1 MAIDQTPAV
10 PRRRDVQ
17 REDTR
22 QALAAAAFELACARG
37 LGEVRV
43 PDIAAAAGVST
54 RTFNNYFP
62 SKEAAVAWP
71 AVRRAGRLAE
81 NLLARPVEEPLGEAL
96 AAAAGDMY
104 SGSDEREDDPTAE
117 WLGRFRALVA
127 GEPAL
132 RGEYLKAAAA
142 GEQALA
148 RAIAARTGAGEDEL
162 APKVVAALV
171 VGAERAAVMHW
182 MNLEDKSQPLQA
194 TVLAAVQ
201 LALTEVR

>member
-1 MAIDQTPAV
+1 MAVDQTPVV

-22 QALAAAAFELACARG
+22 QALASAAFDLACGRG

-71 AVRRAGRLAE
+71 AVRRAQRLAE

-96 AAAAGDMY
+96 VAAAGEMH
-104 SGSDEREDDPTAE
+104 SDEREDDPTAD

-132 RGEYLKAAAA
+132 RGEYLKAAVA